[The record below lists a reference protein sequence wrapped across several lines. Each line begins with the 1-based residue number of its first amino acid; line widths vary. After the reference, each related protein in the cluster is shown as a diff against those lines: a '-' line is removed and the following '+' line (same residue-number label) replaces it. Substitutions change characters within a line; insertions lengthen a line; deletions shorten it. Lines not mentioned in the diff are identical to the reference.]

1 MLTLVYS
8 LRNDPSA
15 QNAVANLINLVR
27 TKRAPAPVP
36 VVRRAATEETSR
48 RQAPQKMARQPWKT
62 TRHHHPARK
71 KVPAIIKGGKFQD
84 DDDDDENVVGLC
96 LFLLRFG
103 VGNSGMGWIG
113 VAIGIFIIYS
123 CLNLYSMGIL
133 YNHRLRILLSGKKNA
148 IRIFRGIS
156 SLTCYYRT
164 DYVTRKRPHDLPS
177 IQRQHIDPQRY

>member
-71 KVPAIIKGGKFQD
+71 KVPAIIKGGKFQ